1 MVKDLPP
8 LDSLKDYHPNLVTK
22 VYSTDK
28 RLIAEFYMERR
39 IVVPISRIPNHLIS
53 AFLAAEDMKFFE
65 HEGISYKSIIRAFY
79 KNLTAG
85 RIVQGGSTITQQVA
99 RSFFLTSERK
109 LSRKL
114 RELILAYRIEKSLAK
129 DEILELYLNQIYFGN
144 GAYGVQ
150 TASESYFGKNVDE
163 IDLAEAAMLAGLPK
177 APSKYSP
184 YANFELAK
192 NRQEFVLGRMLEEG
206 LITRE
211 QSEMALD
218 KKLKLKPKESL
229 QDLWVGPYFTEHVRR
244 YLEEKYGADLLYKGG
259 LKVYTTMD
267 VEAQQAANEAVREGL
282 LAYDKR
288 HGYRGP
294 VTRLKTPEEFDGFRE
309 ESDKKLSERPLE
321 TGRLYQAVITSVNAK
336 NMSLSVE
343 IGGVKGVIS
352 QPELEW
358 ARLYNP
364 TGSPDSG
371 KPERFDKIF
380 RAGDVVDV
388 SVISL
393 PQSKASIA
401 QMRLE
406 QRPQAEAS
414 LVAMEPET
422 GFVKALV
429 GGFDFSKTQF
439 NRAVQAMRQ
448 PGSAFK
454 PIIYTAAIDKNYTP
468 ATVVMD
474 TPIVFDDA
482 VKDEKWRP
490 RNFDE
495 KFFGPTTVRKAIARS
510 RNIVTIKILKDIGV
524 ASAIDYATRL
534 GISAPLAN
542 DLSIALGSSAVT
554 LIDLTTAFATIANS
568 GTRPT
573 PMFVT
578 KVVDREGTVLEENH
592 SVSQEA
598 ISPQTAFI
606 MTNLLKGV
614 IENGTGGRAR
624 ALGRPAA
631 GKTGTTNNLNDAW
644 FIGYVPGLTAGAWV
658 GYDDERELG
667 RGETGAHAALPIWL
681 KFMQGALE
689 GTAVRNFTVPEG
701 IEFSKIDPDTGL
713 LASSSTEK
721 PIFEA
726 FKAGTAPQAVTPGN
740 AASEQDFFMLDTG
753 SGAPIQKEP
762 ADESEF
768 HD

>member
-1 MVKDLPP
+1 MVRGLPP

-22 VYSTDK
+22 VYSSDN
-28 RLIAEFYMERR
+28 RLVAEFYMERR
-39 IVVPISRIPNHLIS
+39 VVVPISRIPNNLIS

-65 HEGISYKSIIRAFY
+65 HEGISYKSILRAFY

-85 RIVQGGSTITQQVA
+85 RFVQGGSTITQQVA

-114 RELILAYRIEKSLAK
+114 RELILAYRIEKSLTK
-129 DEILELYLNQIYFGN
+129 NEILELYLNQIYFGN

-163 IDLAEAAMLAGLPK
+163 LDLAEAAMLAGLPK

-192 NRQEFVLGRMLEEG
+192 GRQEFVLGRMVEEG

-211 QSEMALD
+211 QSESAAMR
-218 KKLKLKPKESL
+218 KLKLKPKESL
-229 QDLWVGPYFTEHVRR
+229 QNLWVGPYFTEHVRR

-259 LKVYTTMD
+259 LKVHTTMD
-267 VEAQQAANEAVREGL
+267 VEAQQAANEAVRDGL

-288 HGYRGP
+288 RGYRGP
-294 VTRLKTPEEFDGFRE
+294 AARLKSAEEFDGFRE
-309 ESDKKLSERPLE
+309 ESDKRLSERPLE
-321 TGRLYQAVITSVNAK
+321 TGRLYQAVITSVNPK

-343 IGGVKGVIS
+343 MGGVKGLIS

-364 TGSPDSG
+364 TGGPDSG
-371 KPERFDKIF
+371 KAERFDKLF

-388 SVISL
+388 SVISI
-393 PQSKASIA
+393 PQAKASIA

-406 QRPQAEAS
+406 QRPLAEAS

-422 GFVKALV
+422 GFVRALV

-439 NRAVQAMRQ
+439 NRAVQALRQ

-482 VKDEKWRP
+482 AKDEKWRP

-510 RNIVTIKILKDIGV
+510 RNIVTIKVLKDIGV
-524 ASAIDYATRL
+524 SNAVAYAQRL
-534 GISAPLAN
+534 GISTPLAD

-554 LIDLTTAFATIANS
+554 LIDLTTAFAAIANS
-568 GTRPT
+568 GMRPA

-578 KVVDREGTVLEENH
+578 KVVDREGAVLEENRPS
-592 SVSQEA
+592 SVEA
-598 ISPQTAFI
+598 VSPQTAFI
-606 MTNLLKGV
+606 MTNLLRGV
-614 IENGTGGRAR
+614 IENGTGARAR

-644 FIGYVPGLTAGAWV
+644 FIGYVPGLAAGAWV
-658 GYDDERELG
+658 GYDDERALG
-667 RGETGAHAALPIWL
+667 KGETGAHAALPIWL

-689 GTAVRNFTVPEG
+689 GTPARNFTVPEG

-713 LASSSTEK
+713 LASPSTEK

-726 FKAGTAPQAVTPGN
+726 FKSGTAPQAVSPGI
-740 AASEQDFFMLDTG
+740 AAPGQDFFMMDTG
-753 SGAPIQKEP
+753 SDAPVQKEP